1 MKSKKFYSNLD
12 VCVNFN
18 NVAKKKQK
26 SVADTY
32 ILFRTES

>member
-18 NVAKKKQK
+18 NLAKKKAK
-26 SVADTY
+26 KM
-32 ILFRTES
+32 LPFLKRL